1 MYNDRT
7 NHQEELKNQINGGHA
22 VEIQFNNR
30 TPVYLQVIAYFKEE
44 IVSGRL
50 ESGVVMPSRRELA
63 NMLKINPN
71 TVQRAYKEMEELGLI
86 FTDGNLPS
94 QVTKDETIIEAARKE
109 LVSELLREFIQSV
122 QAIPIPLD
130 ELQQLIKETYE
141 KELVRWEEEQ

>member
-1 MYNDRT
+1 MYNDKIIINMR
-7 NHQEELKNQINGGHA
+7 KNQINGGNA
-22 VEIQFNNR
+22 MEIQFNNR
-30 TPVYLQVIAYFKEE
+30 TPVYLQVIEYFKEE

-50 ESGVVMPSRRELA
+50 ESGEVMPSRRELA
-63 NMLKINPN
+63 NRLKINPN

-94 QVTKDETIIEAARKE
+94 QVTTDETVIEAARKE
-109 LVSELLREFIQSV
+109 LVSELLTEFIQSV